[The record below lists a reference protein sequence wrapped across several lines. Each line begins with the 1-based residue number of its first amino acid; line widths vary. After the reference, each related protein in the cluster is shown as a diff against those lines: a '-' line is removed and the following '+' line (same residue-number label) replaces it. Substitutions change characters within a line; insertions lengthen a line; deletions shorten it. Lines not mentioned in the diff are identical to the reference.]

1 MKRIGVVGAGQFG
14 TALATD
20 LIERGAEVV
29 LLDLDREK
37 VQKLS
42 GVVTKAV
49 QGDAS
54 DPQALVES
62 GLPSCD
68 VVVVCTGMNR
78 EGGVLATANLK
89 DLGCRHIIAKA
100 VSETHGR
107 VLARVGADEVVYPER
122 ERAERLARALVSRTA
137 VDFYEVLDGVSVVEM
152 VAPARFIGRT
162 LAELDVRR
170 RYGLTVLAIKRAA
183 VAAARPQ
190 HVVSPGGEDRLQAG
204 DSLILFGPDGKLDAL
219 A

>member
-54 DPQALVES
+54 DPQALEES